1 MTCTINKKCV
11 NCEMCEPECPH
22 GAISF
27 NGKTFVVNESLCTE
41 CEGIYPTPHCMEV
54 CPVNCIK
61 RSSKMEASPK
71 NSNQKK

>member
-27 NGKTFVVNESLCTE
+27 NGKTFVVDESLCTE

-54 CPVNCIK
+54 CPV
-61 RSSKMEASPK
+61 
-71 NSNQKK
+71 